1 MRERTRRIAGKLCG
15 CNGGILLGLDLTRDA
30 RALEQAYNDR
40 LGIAAAFNLNI
51 LERLNRELDADF
63 NLRWFQHRAFY
74 DLAHG
79 GTEMQLVSLRDQKV
93 CLDGLSISF
102 REYETIQTARYY
114 LHKPDFAP
122 LAAASGLRVERVW
135 MDDRETFS
143 IQYLEP
149 IVPCRSKSHK
159 ANNQSRTPLGE

>member
-1 MRERTRRIAGKLCG
+1 MVCSLPPAEMERTLTIAGELCG
-15 CNGGILLGLDLTRDA
+15 CNGGILLGLNLTQDA

-63 NLRWFQHRAFY
+63 NLH

-122 LAAASGLRVERVW
+122 LAAASGLRGERVW
-135 MDDRETFS
+135 MDDRNHS

-149 IVPCRSKSHK
+149 IVPRRSKSHK
-159 ANNQSRTPLGE
+159 A